1 MKKVLDM
8 YLQKSYIN
16 DIQKLLRRLCLY
28 IATAFQNCEAV
39 RPAEKCLGSFRMFW
53 SAVFYL

>member
-1 MKKVLDM
+1 M
-8 YLQKSYIN
+8 
-16 DIQKLLRRLCLY
+16 Y

-53 SAVFYL
+53 SAVFLFIGGDVKWKKRLRLKNSKNAI